1 MITLED
7 IQLFIQRNLSLE
19 GGIFRFFIF
28 LSVFRKFL
36 YQIATMINLESSM
49 LFTQQNSSIERGFL
63 LNRKNDT
70 NNRDLKMHGSIKKL
84 IRPYFINFYSIRFI
98 KFLK

>member
-70 NNRDLKMHGSIKKL
+70 NNRDLKMHGLIKKL
-84 IRPYFINFYSIRFI
+84 IRPYFNFYSIRFI

>member
-7 IQLFIQRNLSLE
+7 IQLFIQRDISFDE
-19 GGIFRFFIF
+19 GTFRFFIF

-49 LFTQQNSSIERGFL
+49 LFTE
-63 LNRKNDT
+63 
-70 NNRDLKMHGSIKKL
+70 
-84 IRPYFINFYSIRFI
+84 
-98 KFLK
+98 

>member
-7 IQLFIQRNLSLE
+7 IQLFIQRDISFDE
-19 GGIFRFFIF
+19 GTFRFFIF

-36 YQIATMINLESSM
+36 YQIATMITSM
-49 LFTQQNSSIERGFL
+49 LFTQQNTSIEGGFL

-70 NNRDLKMHGSIKKL
+70 NNRDLKMHGLIKKL
-84 IRPYFINFYSIRFI
+84 IRPYFNFYSIRFI

>member
-36 YQIATMINLESSM
+36 YQIATMITSM
-49 LFTQQNSSIERGFL
+49 LFTQQNTSIEGGFL